1 MPKNRVFGRSGG
13 GMPVIILKHYRIVNR
28 NGIFY
33 VISKKPHRC
42 PCCQGPLKVRDSRP
56 RQLILSDETMT
67 FQLRRLKCQNCGALH
82 LEIPDLILPH
92 KHYSREVIENAL
104 HGNLLSCPAENSTI
118 YRWSKEL
125 KDLEAETWN
134 AREMPPQ
141 KEE

>member
-1 MPKNRVFGRSGG
+1 M
-13 GMPVIILKHYRIVNR
+13 IILKHYRIVNR

-125 KDLEAETWN
+125 KDLEAETWD
-134 AREMPPQ
+134 EQ
-141 KEE
+141 

>member
-1 MPKNRVFGRSGG
+1 
-13 GMPVIILKHYRIVNR
+13 MPVIILKHYRIVNR

-33 VISKKPHRC
+33 VISKEPRRC

-125 KDLEAETWN
+125 KEPETET
-134 AREMPPQ
+134 RDEQEMPPQ

>member
-1 MPKNRVFGRSGG
+1 M
-13 GMPVIILKHYRIVNR
+13 IILKHYRIVNR

-92 KHYSREVIENAL
+92 KHYSREVIETGAKL
-104 HGNLLSCPAENSTI
+104 LDWDLDTLLSKT
-118 YRWSKEL
+118 
-125 KDLEAETWN
+125 LEAMQ
-134 AREMPPQ
+134 A
-141 KEE
+141 KEQSIASALQEA